1 MRDIYEQRGGFR
13 ERKTSDEILLPNRT
27 KNFDTLSLS
36 RMRVNKWIADISKDF
51 ESQLSKIFNKCVNHS
66 LNVYELTDIII
77 F

>member
-36 RMRVNKWIADISKDF
+36 RMRVNK
-51 ESQLSKIFNKCVNHS
+51 
-66 LNVYELTDIII
+66 
-77 F
+77 